1 MTKKNKEALENKQRE
16 EDKSEKEGFSSNI
29 TELKNQVC
37 PICHEKTLTLTE
49 SETEIP
55 YFGLT
60 YLFSMTCSNCKFHKA
75 DVESAE
81 QKPPVRYSIDVS
93 GEEDLKIRVVKSS
106 SATLKIPRIVEI
118 TPGPASN
125 GYVTNI
131 EGVIKR
137 VKHMFEAQKDVEE
150 DNDKKK
156 EYYKLIKK
164 LNRVLWGSE
173 SIKIIIEDPT
183 GNSAIIS
190 EKAKVEKLKI
200 SNKAQTE

>member
-1 MTKKNKEALENKQRE
+1 MKQKKESVSKESKETKNDNHEN
-16 EDKSEKEGFSSNI
+16 GFSQNI
-29 TELKNQVC
+29 SELKNQVC

-60 YLFSMTCSNCKFHKA
+60 YLFSMNCSNCKFHKS

-93 GEEDLKIRVVKSS
+93 GENDLKIRVVKSS
-106 SATLKIPRIVEI
+106 NATLKIPRIVEI

-137 VKHMFEAQKDVEE
+137 VKHMFEAQKDIEE

-173 SIKIIIEDPT
+173 SIKIIIEDPS

-200 SNKAQTE
+200 HAKAQSE

>member
-1 MTKKNKEALENKQRE
+1 MNQKTTRKKNRFSENI
-16 EDKSEKEGFSSNI
+16 S
-29 TELKNQVC
+29 ELKNQIC

-60 YLFSMTCSNCKFHKA
+60 YLFSMNCSNCKFHKA
-75 DVESAE
+75 DVECAE

-93 GEEDLKIRVVKSS
+93 GEKDLKIRVVKSS
-106 SATLKIPRIVEI
+106 NATLRIPRIVEI

-125 GYVTNI
+125 GYITNI

-137 VKHMFEAQKDVEE
+137 IKHMFEAQKDIEE
-150 DNDKKK
+150 ENDKKR

-173 SIKIIIEDPT
+173 SIRIIIEDPT

-200 SNKAQTE
+200 TNKDKTE